1 MPRLA
6 PSVFGRF
13 PRGSLEGAAAAA
25 CIFIGILSAQ
35 PAAAQ
40 TAGYPSKPLHVLVP
54 FPAGGAADVL
64 ARVIGEKLAESWRV
78 PVLVENRSG
87 AGGTIGMAAARQMP
101 SDGYNFSLMSNSIAV
116 SQVLYPKLPYDI
128 QKDFLPVYLIGD
140 SPIVIAAHPRT
151 GITSIAQL
159 LREAKQEPGR
169 MSYASCGVGTAH
181 HLAMEVLKARAGAS
195 ILHVPY
201 RGCAP
206 AVSDAAGGQVDLVV
220 SSAPSILP
228 YASTGRLRAVAVTN
242 ARRATSA
249 PSIPTVAESSI
260 PELKSFVI
268 GNWYGFMAPLGTP
281 AELIAKFDADTRG
294 TLQTPEVQ
302 KKLSAAG
309 IEVRLGTAKD
319 LAAAL
324 DADVRQFRQVV
335 ESAQIKPE

>member
-1 MPRLA
+1 MLRLA
-6 PSVFGRF
+6 PSVFGWF
-13 PRGSLEGAAAAA
+13 PRGSLEGAAAVV
-25 CIFIGILSAQ
+25 CVFTGMLSAQ
-35 PAAAQ
+35 PATAQ
-40 TAGYPSKPLHVLVP
+40 TAGYPNKALHVLVP

-151 GITSIAQL
+151 GIASIADL
-159 LREAKQEPGR
+159 LRKAKQEPGK

-181 HLAMEVLKARAGAS
+181 HLAMEVFKARTGAS

-228 YASTGRLRAVAVTN
+228 HASTGRLHTVAVTN

-249 PSIPTVAESSI
+249 PSIPTVGESGVL
-260 PELKSFVI
+260 ELKSFVI

-281 AELIAKFDADTRG
+281 AELIAKFDAETRG

-309 IEVRLGTAKD
+309 IEVRLGTAQD

-324 DADVRQFRQVV
+324 DADLRQFRQVV

>member
-1 MPRLA
+1 VKAAKLPGETTFYALRHTHISLA
-6 PSVFGRF
+6 LLAGVNMEVFK
-13 PRGSLEGAAAAA
+13 A
-25 CIFIGILSAQ
+25 
-35 PAAAQ
+35 
-40 TAGYPSKPLHVLVP
+40 
-54 FPAGGAADVL
+54 
-64 ARVIGEKLAESWRV
+64 
-78 PVLVENRSG
+78 RSG
-87 AGGTIGMAAARQMP
+87 
-101 SDGYNFSLMSNSIAV
+101 V
-116 SQVLYPKLPYDI
+116 
-128 QKDFLPVYLIGD
+128 
-140 SPIVIAAHPRT
+140 
-151 GITSIAQL
+151 
-159 LREAKQEPGR
+159 
-169 MSYASCGVGTAH
+169 
-181 HLAMEVLKARAGAS
+181 S

-228 YASTGRLRAVAVTN
+228 YASTGRLLAVAVTN

-249 PSIPTVAESSI
+249 PSIPTVAESGI

-281 AELIAKFDADTRG
+281 PELIAKFDAETRG

-324 DADVRQFRQVV
+324 DADIRQFRQVV

>member
-1 MPRLA
+1 M
-6 PSVFGRF
+6 
-13 PRGSLEGAAAAA
+13 
-25 CIFIGILSAQ
+25 FIGILSAQ
-35 PAAAQ
+35 PATAQ
-40 TAGYPSKPLHVLVP
+40 TASYPSKPLHVLVP

-64 ARVIGEKLAESWRV
+64 ARVIGERLAESWRV

-151 GITSIAQL
+151 GITSIAHL
-159 LREAKQEPGR
+159 LREAKQKPGK

-181 HLAMEVLKARAGAS
+181 HLAMEVFKARSGVS

-228 YASTGRLRAVAVTN
+228 YASTGRLLAVAVTN

-249 PSIPTVAESSI
+249 PSIPTVAESGI

-281 AELIAKFDADTRG
+281 PELIAKFDAETRG

-324 DADVRQFRQVV
+324 DADLRQFRQVV

>member
-1 MPRLA
+1 M
-6 PSVFGRF
+6 
-13 PRGSLEGAAAAA
+13 
-25 CIFIGILSAQ
+25 FIGILSAQ
-35 PAAAQ
+35 PATAQ
-40 TAGYPSKPLHVLVP
+40 TASYPSKPLHVLVP

-64 ARVIGEKLAESWRV
+64 ARVIGERLAESWRV

-151 GITSIAQL
+151 GITSIAHL
-159 LREAKQEPGR
+159 LREAKQKPGK

-181 HLAMEVLKARAGAS
+181 HLAMEVFKARSGVS

-228 YASTGRLRAVAVTN
+228 YASTGRLLAVAVTN
-242 ARRATSA
+242 A
-249 PSIPTVAESSI
+249 PSIPTVAESGI

-281 AELIAKFDADTRG
+281 PELIAKFDAETRG

-324 DADVRQFRQVV
+324 DADLRQFRQVV

>member
-1 MPRLA
+1 MLRLA
-6 PSVFGRF
+6 PFV
-13 PRGSLEGAAAAA
+13 A
-25 CIFIGILSAQ
+25 CMFIGILSAQ

-40 TAGYPSKPLHVLVP
+40 TAGYPSRPLHVLVP

-64 ARVIGEKLAESWRV
+64 ARLIGEKLAESWRV

-116 SQVLYPKLPYDI
+116 SQALYSKLPYDI

-151 GITSIAQL
+151 GITSIAHL
-159 LREAKQEPGR
+159 LTEAKREPGR

-181 HLAMEVLKARAGAS
+181 HLAMEIFKARSGAS

-242 ARRATSA
+242 ARRAASA
-249 PSIPTVAESSI
+249 PSIPTVAESGI
-260 PELKSFVI
+260 PELKSYVI

-281 AELIAKFDADTRG
+281 AELIAKFDAETRA

-324 DADVRQFRQVV
+324 DADIRQFRQVV
-335 ESAQIKPE
+335 LSAQIKPE